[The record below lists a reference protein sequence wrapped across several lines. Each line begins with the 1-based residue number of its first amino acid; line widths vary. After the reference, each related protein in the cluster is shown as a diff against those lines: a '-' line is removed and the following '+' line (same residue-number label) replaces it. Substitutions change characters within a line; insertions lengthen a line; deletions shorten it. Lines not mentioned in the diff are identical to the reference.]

1 MLILDSGDGTIK
13 YSKSQQHKINS
24 REDELMKLVE
34 NYDVII
40 LNKSPKETLK
50 NCKHELSCIRKPY

>member
-1 MLILDSGDGTIK
+1 MGQLKLR
-13 YSKSQQHKINS
+13 KSQQHKINS

-50 NCKHELSCIRKPY
+50 NCKHELSYIKEAKLKGHMI